1 MGQPLYFFLGM
12 FIRNVLKLLRKLM
25 PGYFL
30 NIPKKLVE
38 ATFMTPSL
46 FFCQDAKHFPDYD
59 PGGYSYI

>member
-30 NIPKKLVE
+30 NIPERPVTTTL
-38 ATFMTPSL
+38 
-46 FFCQDAKHFPDYD
+46 
-59 PGGYSYI
+59 